1 MAGPSLAGVATRAQQ
16 TIAAANY
23 KGRAKDAAAYLSES
37 ITQPSAHTVAGAM
50 YSTGGVSFM
59 PATYG
64 KDLSPDQVAQLVA
77 FLTTFK

>member
-16 TIAAANY
+16 TIASADY
-23 KGRAKDAAAYLSES
+23 KGQAKDAPGYLRES
-37 ITQPSAHTVAGAM
+37 IVQPSAHVVAGAL
-50 YSTGGVSFM
+50 YSASGVSFM

-64 KDLSPDQVAQLVA
+64 KDLTPDQIAQLVA